1 MPKITL
7 TDSWM
12 FAGTTYL
19 PGEHEVSEELE
30 QIFIARKAI
39 PGPAQPATPAPPPAT
54 PATPPAPNGSN
65 EPPVDPLVELVGA
78 EAAASLKNAGYGT
91 PEAWRTADDA
101 TLIALKHVGQ
111 ATVKKLRDA
120 QE

>member
-7 TDSWM
+7 TEAWM

-19 PGEHEVSEELE
+19 PGEHDVSDELVAVF
-30 QIFIARKAI
+30 QSRKAI
-39 PGPAQPATPAPPPAT
+39 APAAQPAAT
-54 PATPPAPNGSN
+54 VPVPATPPNAPS
-65 EPPVDPLVELVGA
+65 EPAADPLVELVGA

-91 PEAWRTADDA
+91 AEAWRTVDDA
-101 TLIALKHVGQ
+101 TLLALEHVGK
-111 ATVKKLRDA
+111 ATVKKLREN

>member
-7 TDSWM
+7 NDAWM
-12 FAGTTYL
+12 YAGTTFL

-30 QIFIARKAI
+30 RIFIARKAI
-39 PGPAQPATPAPPPAT
+39 PAPAQPAAAAAAPV
-54 PATPPAPNGSN
+54 PATPPDSGNQN
-65 EPPVDPLVELVGA
+65 PPVDPLVELVGT

-91 PEAWRTADDA
+91 AEAWRTADDA
-101 TLIALKHVGQ
+101 TLLALEHVGK
-111 ATVKKLRDA
+111 ATVKKLREN

>member
-1 MPKITL
+1 MPKVHL

-39 PGPAQPATPAPPPAT
+39 PAPAQPTAVATPAT
-54 PATPPAPNGSN
+54 PATPPADTGNQN
-65 EPPVDPLVELVGA
+65 PPADPLVELVGA

-91 PEAWRTADDA
+91 AEAWRTADDA
-101 TLIALKHVGQ
+101 TLLALKHVGQ
-111 ATVKKLRDA
+111 ATVKKLREN